1 MSQAEPWELTLGS
14 RPRTVRLYERGPT
27 VWIYYRSGGVPVRR
41 SLGRGIRSASG
52 KRIPAAIEWAT
63 EQGNGMLGML
73 LSPLSSS
80 RVNKS
85 LTILESINLIQDPDR
100 GLYPENSQ
108 HRREVLRS
116 MRFAAE
122 TWGNKQWREVRRDDF
137 TALGRARVRV
147 LRARDH
153 VGYRGAEKLVKDVMG
168 VANWLRDKERIP
180 GDSGMAPRRWV
191 KDLKAFWRK
200 YSGVQVDYKPARPRH
215 SVDEYRRLL
224 PAAWR
229 VDPRFGLMLDLGAG
243 FRFGQVVRIRRSHL
257 EVESGHLEIP
267 GTAEK
272 PGAHLILT
280 SGQQAS
286 VARALSGHLRPLEE
300 RWAAEGVDYNLFP
313 QGKLPQSGV
322 IEADR
327 GHVSRPCLS
336 RWFLAAEGL
345 AGIPHMEGRG
355 AHGLRRMT
363 VDHALSEK
371 ISLSGL
377 QAAGG
382 WANADMPTR
391 VYAEHH
397 GDDARAEASRFRA
410 DLRGETDPTCT
421 PIVHDD
427 ETRKPGNEAATA

>member
-1 MSQAEPWELTLGS
+1 MARSTLWDQTLGT
-14 RPRTVRLYERGPT
+14 RPRTVRVYERGKT

-41 SLGRGIRSASG
+41 SLGRGIRTTSG
-52 KRIPAAIEWAT
+52 KLDPAAVEWAI
-63 EQGNGMLGML
+63 EQGNAMLGML

-80 RVNKS
+80 RVDRS
-85 LTILESINLIQDPDR
+85 LTILESINLVQDPDR

-153 VGYRGAEKLVKDVMG
+153 LGYRGAEKLVKDVLG

-180 GDSGMAPRRWV
+180 ADCGMAPRRWV

-200 YSGVQVDYKPARPRH
+200 YAGVQIDYKPARPRH
-215 SVDEYRRLL
+215 TVDEYRRLL
-224 PAAWR
+224 SAAWR

-243 FRFGQVVRIRRSHL
+243 FRLGQVVRVLRSHL
-257 EVESGHLEIP
+257 KVDPGHLEIP
-267 GTAEK
+267 GTGEK

-280 SGQQAS
+280 PGQRVS
-286 VARALSGHLRPLEE
+286 VDRALSGHLRLLEE
-300 RWAAEGVDYNLFP
+300 KWATEGIDYNLFP
-313 QGKLPQSGV
+313 QGKLPRPGV
-322 IEADR
+322 IEVDR

-397 GDDARAEASRFRA
+397 GEDARAEASRLRA
-410 DLRGETDPTCT
+410 DLRGETGPVCT
-421 PIVHDD
+421 PSVQND
-427 ETRKPGNEAATA
+427 ETREPETDAATA